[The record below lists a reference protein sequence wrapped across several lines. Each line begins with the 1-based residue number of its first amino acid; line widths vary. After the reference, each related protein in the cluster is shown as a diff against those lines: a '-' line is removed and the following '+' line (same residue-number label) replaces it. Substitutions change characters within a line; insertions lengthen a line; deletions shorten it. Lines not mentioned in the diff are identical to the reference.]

1 MLNFGRAQNTTLT
14 MTDIGGATGD
24 TLFEAL
30 IATAVDGIIVIDE
43 LGTVQVYNR
52 ACQQLF
58 GFAPS
63 DVLGKNVKLLMPE
76 PYRAE
81 HDGYLANYR
90 TTGDRKII
98 GIGREVVGRREDGS
112 TFPMYLSVGEGK
124 LNGKRIFVGII
135 HDLTSRDE
143 TRKRLTEVQAELV
156 HVSRISD
163 MAQMVGALAHE
174 LNQPL
179 AAIMNYMKAARRTIE
194 TGGDAAS
201 GKAQELID
209 KATEQT
215 ARAGRIIRNLRDFV
229 EKRESLRLQ
238 ADINAVVR
246 DAIELGLAGAAHP
259 DVELQMNLTPN
270 MGGVHLDKVQI
281 QQVVIN
287 LVRNSVEAMQASE
300 FRLLSVET
308 RANGDGLI
316 EVSVSDTGPGLSPEV
331 AEKLFHPFVTSKA
344 EGMGIGLSICR
355 SIVES
360 HNGRIW
366 AEPNV
371 PSGVTFRFTL
381 PEATTD

>member
-1 MLNFGRAQNTTLT
+1 MMMDL
-14 MTDIGGATGD
+14 GD
-24 TLFEAL
+24 AADVPLFDTL
-30 IATAVDGIIVIDE
+30 IATAVDGIVVIDE
-43 LGTVQVYNR
+43 RGTIQVFNR
-52 ACQQLF
+52 ACEELF
-58 GFAPS
+58 GYAPV
-63 DVLGKNVKLLMPE
+63 DVLGQNIRTLMPE
-76 PYRAE
+76 PYRTE

-90 TTGDRKII
+90 TTGNKKII
-98 GIGREVVGRREDGS
+98 GIGREVVGCRKDGS
-112 TFPMYLSVGEGK
+112 TFPMYLSVGEGQ

-143 TRKRLTEVQAELV
+143 TRTRLANVQAELV

-194 TGGDAAS
+194 TGAAGS
-201 GKAQELID
+201 AGKAQELID
-209 KATEQT
+209 KAAEQT
-215 ARAGRIIRNLRDFV
+215 ARAGKIIRNIRDFL
-229 EKRESLRLQ
+229 EKRESIRTEE
-238 ADINAVVR
+238 DVNSVVR

-259 DVELQMNLTPN
+259 DVKLRLELTA
-270 MGGVHLDKVQI
+270 GAHKVFIDKVQI

-287 LVRNSVEAMQASE
+287 LVRNSVDAMEQSE
-300 FRLLSVET
+300 QRHLSVQT
-308 RANGDGLI
+308 RANENGELI
-316 EVSVSDTGPGLSPEV
+316 IAVSDSGPGLSPEV
-331 AEKLFHPFVTSKA
+331 AERLFQPFVTSKA

-366 AEPNV
+366 ADANS

-381 PEATTD
+381 PEANMD